1 MLTQISGLQN
11 IHSFSISY
19 LKGNL
24 SIMHITLLRFL
35 LPSAIKKK
43 MMDFT
48 KRFVIDK
55 KRKRYR
61 NEMQITMMF
70 NVVHGVYFQFNMYSF
85 NW

>member
-1 MLTQISGLQN
+1 
-11 IHSFSISY
+11 
-19 LKGNL
+19 
-24 SIMHITLLRFL
+24 
-35 LPSAIKKK
+35 